1 MEAIECIKT
10 RRSIRKYEDKP
21 VDRSLIEEIIEI
33 ARFAPSWKNSQ
44 SVRYIA
50 IYDNDI
56 KNKIAGE
63 CIMGHEGNKNNIQG
77 APVLMVELTVN
88 KRAGYE
94 RDGSYSTS
102 KKDHWSVV

>member
-56 KNKIAGE
+56 
-63 CIMGHEGNKNNIQG
+63 
-77 APVLMVELTVN
+77 
-88 KRAGYE
+88 
-94 RDGSYSTS
+94 
-102 KKDHWSVV
+102 

>member
-44 SVRYIA
+44 SVSSILSLYI
-50 IYDNDI
+50 ISRISMIFDCISIPSYMEDN
-56 KNKIAGE
+56 
-63 CIMGHEGNKNNIQG
+63 
-77 APVLMVELTVN
+77 LS
-88 KRAGYE
+88 R
-94 RDGSYSTS
+94 
-102 KKDHWSVV
+102 